1 MVLGALEIRIL
12 IRQSRSL
19 KDKRRVLL
27 SLKDRIRNE
36 FEVACAEVD
45 LQDDHKQGVL
55 GVAICGTEAAVL
67 EPVLQRIVAL
77 VRREREA
84 ELADFAIEWR

>member
-1 MVLGALEIRIL
+1 MVVGTLVVRIVIRHS
-12 IRQSRSL
+12 QSL

-36 FEVACAEVD
+36 FEVSCAEVD
-45 LQDDHKQGVL
+45 HQDSLKEGVL
-55 GVAICGTEAAVL
+55 GVAICGTDSRL
-67 EPVLQRIVAL
+67 LDGVLQKIVGL
-77 VRREREA
+77 VRRERDA

>member
-1 MVLGALEIRIL
+1 LVLGALEIRIL

-27 SLKDRIRNE
+27 SLKDRIRND
-36 FEVACAEVD
+36 FDVSCAEVD
-45 LQDDHKQGVL
+45 LQDDLKQGVL
-55 GVAICGTEAAVL
+55 GVAICGTDAAVL
-67 EPVLQRIVAL
+67 EPVLQKVVAL

-84 ELADFAIEWR
+84 ELADFSIEWR